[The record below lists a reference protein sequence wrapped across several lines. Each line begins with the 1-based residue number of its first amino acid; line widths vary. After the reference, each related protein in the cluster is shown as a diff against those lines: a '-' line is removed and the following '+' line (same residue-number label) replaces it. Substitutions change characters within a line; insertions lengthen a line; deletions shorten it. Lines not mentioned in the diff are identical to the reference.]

1 MTTISKMAMEC
12 SIQINNEISD
22 FITETVNEALGK
34 KEITINAKKIAEA
47 IQKQT
52 PKEPDDVSTLNDTLC
67 KNYKIGFAEAV
78 KLLSTTQ
85 KTTAANAGRQFYG
98 RNRNANRNQNQHN
111 SRLHHGVS
119 LRQRNKKRTSRLYAG
134 T

>member
-47 IQKQT
+47 IQKQA
-52 PKEPDDVSTLNDTLC
+52 PKKPEDVSTLNDTLC
-67 KNYKIGFAEAV
+67 ENYKIGFYGSCKAV
-78 KLLSTTQ
+78 VDNTENYCRKCGQAILWREDEKS
-85 KTTAANAGRQFYG
+85 K
-98 RNRNANRNQNQHN
+98 
-111 SRLHHGVS
+111 
-119 LRQRNKKRTSRLYAG
+119 
-134 T
+134 

>member
-34 KEITINAKKIAEA
+34 KEITINAKKIAEGTS
-47 IQKQT
+47 QP

-67 KNYKIGFAEAV
+67 KNYKIGFCGSCKAIVDNTESYCCKCGQAILWEEQEC
-78 KLLSTTQ
+78 K
-85 KTTAANAGRQFYG
+85 
-98 RNRNANRNQNQHN
+98 
-111 SRLHHGVS
+111 
-119 LRQRNKKRTSRLYAG
+119 
-134 T
+134 